1 MRITERRMLLQAS
14 RQVAKSRER
23 VASAAG
29 PVSSGIEV
37 DRPSDDPARW
47 AAGRRARVRLQVGD
61 LREKAITASNA
72 RLSESDR
79 VFSTVGSV
87 ASRARELA
95 ILAANDGAQNAES
108 RVATAGEVTALLGEA
123 LVAANSRGL
132 DGEFLL
138 SGTRGDN
145 PPFDANGVYQGD
157 ANARTIEA
165 AEGNRLV
172 VTVTGTLFT
181 AAEGVDIF
189 DEIVKF
195 RDALL
200 ADDLTGIQN
209 AIGALEQG
217 VHQVS
222 LGRAQIGGLQSSL
235 DAAEIARADFEMVLS
250 EVHQRAVE
258 IDPIEAASELAL
270 STQAL
275 EAAQALTERIA
286 QVVQAV

>member
-1 MRITERRMLLQAS
+1 MRITERRMLVQAA

-23 VASAAG
+23 VADAAG
-29 PVSSGIEV
+29 PMSSGIEV

-61 LREKAITASNA
+61 LREKAISASNA

-79 VFSTVGSV
+79 VFGTVGNV
-87 ASRARELA
+87 MSRARELA
-95 ILAANDGAQNAES
+95 VLAANGAQNAES
-108 RVATAGEVTALLGEA
+108 RAATAGEVKALMGEA
-123 LVAANSRGL
+123 LMAANSRGL

-138 SGTRGDN
+138 AGTRGDN
-145 PPFDANGVYQGD
+145 PPFDDTGVYQGD

-172 VTVTGTLFT
+172 VTVTGSLFT
-181 AAEGVDIF
+181 AASGVDLF
-189 DEIVKF
+189 DEITKF
-195 RDALL
+195 HDALI

-209 AIGALEQG
+209 AIGGLEEG

-235 DAAEIARADFEMVLS
+235 DAAEIARVDFELVLS

-270 STQAL
+270 SSQAL
-275 EAAQALTERIA
+275 QAAQALTERIA
-286 QVVQAV
+286 QIVQAV

>member
-1 MRITERRMLLQAS
+1 MRITERRMLLQAA
-14 RQVAKSRER
+14 RQVGQARER
-23 VASAAG
+23 VAVAAG

-61 LREKAITASNA
+61 LREKAISASNA

-79 VFSTVGSV
+79 VFGTVGHV
-87 ASRARELA
+87 VSRARELA
-95 ILAANDGAQNAES
+95 VLGANGAQNADS
-108 RVATAGEVTALLGEA
+108 RRATAGEVTALIGEA
-123 LVAANSRGL
+123 LLAANSRGL

-138 SGTRGDN
+138 AGRRGDN
-145 PPFDANGVYQGD
+145 PPFDAAGVYQGD
-157 ANARTIEA
+157 DSARTIEA
-165 AEGNRLV
+165 AEGNRLL
-172 VTVTGTLFT
+172 VTVTGSLFT
-181 AAEGVDIF
+181 AASGVDIF
-189 DEIVKF
+189 DEMVQF

-200 ADDLTGIQN
+200 ADDIPAIQN
-209 AIGALEQG
+209 AIGALEEG

-235 DAAEIARADFEMVLS
+235 DAAEIARVDFEMVLA

-286 QVVQAV
+286 QVVKAV

>member
-1 MRITERRMLLQAS
+1 MRITERRMLLQAA

-23 VASAAG
+23 VAAAAG

-61 LREKAITASNA
+61 LREKAISSSNA
-72 RLSESDR
+72 RLSEPDR
-79 VFSTVGSV
+79 VFATVGDV
-87 ASRARELA
+87 LSRARELSV
-95 ILAANDGAQNAES
+95 LAANGAQNAES
-108 RVATAGEVTALLGEA
+108 RRATAGEVTALLGEA
-123 LVAANSRGL
+123 LLAANSRGL

-138 SGTRGDN
+138 AGTRGDN
-145 PPFDANGVYQGD
+145 PPFDANGVYQGN
-157 ANARTIEA
+157 ANSRTIEA
-165 AEGNRLV
+165 AEGNRLE
-172 VTVTGTLFT
+172 VTVTGTLLT
-181 AAEGVDIF
+181 AANGVDVF
-189 DEIVKF
+189 DEMVKF

-200 ADDLTGIQN
+200 VDDLAGIQN
-209 AIGALEQG
+209 GIGGLEEG
-217 VHQVS
+217 IHQVN
-222 LGRAQIGGLQSSL
+222 LGLAQIGGLQSSL
-235 DAAEIARADFEMVLS
+235 DAAEIARIDFKMVLA

-258 IDPIEAASELAL
+258 IDPIEAVSELAL

>member
-1 MRITERRMLLQAS
+1 MRITERRMLVQAA

-23 VASAAG
+23 VADAAG
-29 PVSSGIEV
+29 PMSSGIEI

-61 LREKAITASNA
+61 LREKAISASNA

-79 VFSTVGSV
+79 VFGTVGSV
-87 ASRARELA
+87 MSRARELA
-95 ILAANDGAQNAES
+95 VLAANGAQNADS
-108 RVATAGEVTALLGEA
+108 RAATAGEVKALMGEA
-123 LVAANSRGL
+123 LMAANSRGL

-138 SGTRGDN
+138 AGTRGDN
-145 PPFDANGVYQGD
+145 PPFDDTGVYQGD

-172 VTVTGTLFT
+172 VTVTGSLFT
-181 AAEGVDIF
+181 AASGVDLF
-189 DEIVKF
+189 DEISKF
-195 RDALL
+195 HDALL

-209 AIGALEQG
+209 AIGGLEDG

-235 DAAEIARADFEMVLS
+235 DAAEIARVDFELVLS

-270 STQAL
+270 SSQAL
-275 EAAQALTERIA
+275 QAAQALTERIA
-286 QVVQAV
+286 QIVQAV

>member
-1 MRITERRMLLQAS
+1 MRITERRMLVQAA

-23 VASAAG
+23 VADAAG
-29 PVSSGIEV
+29 PMSSGIEV

-61 LREKAITASNA
+61 LREKAISGSNA

-79 VFSTVGSV
+79 VFGTVGNV
-87 ASRARELA
+87 MSRARELA
-95 ILAANDGAQNAES
+95 VLAANGSQNAQS
-108 RVATAGEVTALLGEA
+108 RAATAGEVKALMGEA
-123 LVAANSRGL
+123 LMAANSRGL

-138 SGTRGDN
+138 AGTRGDN
-145 PPFDANGVYQGD
+145 PPFDDTGVYQGD

-172 VTVTGTLFT
+172 VTVTGSLFT
-181 AAEGVDIF
+181 AASGVDLF
-189 DEIVKF
+189 DEMSKF
-195 RDALL
+195 HDALL

-209 AIGALEQG
+209 AIGVLEEG

-235 DAAEIARADFEMVLS
+235 DAAEIARVDFELVLS

-270 STQAL
+270 SSQAL
-275 EAAQALTERIA
+275 QAAQALTERIA